1 MKNTSLP
8 SPSLNPKELLQA
20 LHSIRDWRRMIVTS
34 LSKVRPDQPNAA
46 AISHGHGSQSAE
58 GEALQV
64 LSWITRI
71 HPLELEKHLD
81 AKLCEA
87 EKVQILDK
95 IQQRL
100 QTRLPMA
107 YLLGEAWF
115 GNLRLKSDARALVPR
130 SLILEAL
137 NQTLWDALE
146 QFAPNYSERLLS
158 QSAEQGLRPTDVK
171 PLRILDLCT
180 GGGSIAIKAALD
192 FPTAQVTGSDLS
204 FDALALA
211 QENIQLF
218 GLDQQIELHQGHLFA
233 GLTGKFDLMLCNPPY
248 VNEESMEALPAEFQA
263 EPRIA
268 LAGGNDGMD
277 LIRDILAEAPNYLE
291 DDAYLLLEI
300 GHEARYFEAAF
311 AWLNFSYVPVAAGAN
326 MLVLVSQADLIS
338 FAEAEKG
345 NYQSQG
351 RNENND

>member
-1 MKNTSLP
+1 
-8 SPSLNPKELLQA
+8 
-20 LHSIRDWRRMIVTS
+20 MIVTS
-34 LSKVRPDQPNAA
+34 LSKVRLDQPSAA
-46 AISHGHGSQSAE
+46 TISHGHGSQNAE

-81 AKLCEA
+81 AKLCEE

-115 GNLRLKSDARALVPR
+115 GNLRLKTDARALVPR

-146 QFAPNYSERLLS
+146 QLAPDYSERLLEYS
-158 QSAEQGLRPTDVK
+158 SALNLATDDQE

-180 GGGSIAIKAALD
+180 GGGSIAVKAALD
-192 FPTAQVTGSDLS
+192 FPMAQITGSDLS

-218 GLDQQIELHQGHLFA
+218 GLGQQIELNHGHLFA
-233 GLTGKFDLMLCNPPY
+233 GLTGQFDLILCNPPY
-248 VNEESMEALPAEFQA
+248 VNEGSMEALPAEFQA

-268 LAGGNDGMD
+268 LAGGEDGMD
-277 LIRDILAEAPNYLE
+277 LIRDILASAPNYMQ
-291 DDAYLLLEI
+291 DDAFMLLEI

-311 AWLNFSYVPVAAGAN
+311 PWLNFSYVPVATGAN
-326 MLVLVSQADLIS
+326 MLVLVSRTDLIS
-338 FAEAEKG
+338 FADAEK
-345 NYQSQG
+345 NK
-351 RNENND
+351 

>member
-1 MKNTSLP
+1 
-8 SPSLNPKELLQA
+8 
-20 LHSIRDWRRMIVTS
+20 MIVTC
-34 LSKVRPDQPNAA
+34 LSRAQADPPNISM
-46 AISHGHGSQSAE
+46 ISHGHGSQSAE

-81 AKLCEA
+81 AKLCED
-87 EKVQILDK
+87 EKIQILDK

-137 NQTLWDALE
+137 NQALWDALE
-146 QFAPNYSERLLS
+146 ALAPDYCERLLG
-158 QSAEQGLRPTDVK
+158 QSSELNLGPSDQK

-180 GGGSIAIKAALD
+180 GGGSIAIQAALD
-192 FPTAQVTGSDLS
+192 FPTAQVLGSDLS
-204 FDALALA
+204 IDALALA
-211 QENIQLF
+211 QENIQLM
-218 GLDQQIELHQGHLFA
+218 GLGQQIELHQGHLFT
-233 GLTGKFDLMLCNPPY
+233 GLTGKFDLILCNPPY
-248 VNEESMEALPAEFQA
+248 VNEESMDALPAEFQA

-268 LAGGNDGMD
+268 LAGGEDGMD
-277 LIRDILAEAPNYLE
+277 LIRAILADAPNYLQ

-300 GHEARYFEAAF
+300 GHEARHFEAAF
-311 AWLNFSYVPVAAGAN
+311 AWLNFSYVPVASGAN
-326 MLVLVSQADLIS
+326 MVVLVCQADLIS
-338 FAEAEKG
+338 FADLE
-345 NYQSQG
+345 QG
-351 RNENND
+351 H

>member
-1 MKNTSLP
+1 M
-8 SPSLNPKELLQA
+8 
-20 LHSIRDWRRMIVTS
+20 MITC
-34 LSKVRPDQPNAA
+34 LSRARADQPHTS

-81 AKLCEA
+81 AKLCED
-87 EKVQILDK
+87 EKIQILDK
-95 IQQRL
+95 LQQRL

-146 QFAPNYSERLLS
+146 ALDPDYCERLLR
-158 QSAEQGLRPTDVK
+158 QSSELNLGPSDQEPFL
-171 PLRILDLCT
+171 ILDLCT

-192 FPTAQVTGSDLS
+192 FPSAQITGCDLS

-211 QENIQLF
+211 QENIQLL
-218 GLDQQIELHQGHLFA
+218 GLGQHIELKQGHLFT
-233 GLTGKFDLMLCNPPY
+233 GLTDKFDLILCNPPY

-268 LAGGNDGMD
+268 LAGGEDGMD
-277 LIRDILAEAPNYLE
+277 LIRNILAEAPNCMR

-300 GHEARYFEAAF
+300 GHESRHFEAAF
-311 AWLNFSYVPVAAGAN
+311 PWLNFSYVPVASGAN
-326 MLVLVSQADLIS
+326 MLVLVCQADLVS
-338 FAEAEKG
+338 FADLEPG
-345 NYQSQG
+345 Q
-351 RNENND
+351 